1 MQASQAVVRARWV
14 EAEAIRLKQMGL
26 SFDAIAEQITR
37 VGLGQATPMVAVP
50 EGVMFPACYRITKQ
64 ACHKA
69 FRKALAR
76 EPALEVDEL
85 RKIDQARSEE
95 MFLNLQPAIRK
106 GTSSLPTSSPSRKR
120 SRWRLWVLVKTKEPK
135 IEWHVSERNPDD
147 LVDYLKKAGY
157 VAQEIKAG
165 RFFKR
170 PGLWCTWCALIV
182 AIGLIPSGI
191 GITPGAQAQPRRIAH
206 G

>member
-1 MQASQAVVRARWV
+1 LNPRAPSESTRIPGV
-14 EAEAIRLKQMGL
+14 RLKLIL
-26 SFDAIAEQITR
+26 SLAFSSRAFSYFHRAST
-37 VGLGQATPMVAVP
+37 A
-50 EGVMFPACYRITKQ
+50 ACQPPYGCQPVDRLTETGSRRQ

-69 FRKALAR
+69 LRKAIAR

>member
-1 MQASQAVVRARWV
+1 
-14 EAEAIRLKQMGL
+14 MGL
-26 SFDAIAEQITR
+26 SFEEIADQITR
-37 VGLGQATPMVAVP
+37 VGRGQAQPITPIP
-50 EGVMFPACYRITKQ
+50 EGMSFLPNYQISRQ

-69 FRKALAR
+69 LRKAIAR